1 MKINILIASNSLKA
15 LAAASAFVLSALSLS
30 AKQELNLYIWTEYLE
45 PELIKSFEEKYDC
58 KVIES
63 NFENN
68 EEMVAKLQAGGSSQY
83 DLVFPSD
90 YIVPSMIKLGLL
102 AELDHSKLPELKNLS
117 KQFQNPSFDPGNKH
131 TAAYQWGTVGLV
143 YSKEKFKEPLTSWD
157 ILFKEDDAIRFSL
170 FDSEREMTGI
180 ALIYLGYP
188 INSTDKNHLK
198 AAAELMIK
206 AKKRKGFK
214 GFDANV
220 SGIGKIKGKTLD
232 VTLSYSGN
240 AFAAI
245 AEDESLGYSIP
256 KEGSAVWCDSMCMPK
271 DAPNKDLAHKF
282 INYILD
288 PKVGAQL
295 SNFTMFATPNEASLP
310 MIDAETL
317 KNISIYPDAE
327 TSKKLEFIKD
337 AGPNTALFGEVW
349 KMVKTR

>member
-1 MKINILIASNSLKA
+1 MKTNIIFPSNTIRA
-15 LAAASAFVLSALSLS
+15 LAAASVFVLSALSLS

-45 PELIKSFEEKYDC
+45 PELIKTFEEKYDC
-58 KVIES
+58 KVVES
-63 NFENN
+63 NYENN

-90 YIVPSMIKLGLL
+90 FIIPSMIKLGLL
-102 AELDHSKLPELKNLS
+102 AKLDHSKIPELKNLS
-117 KQFQNPSFDPGNKH
+117 EQFQSPSFDPGNKY

-157 ILFKEDDAIRFSL
+157 ILFKGDDAVRFSL
-170 FDSEREMTGI
+170 FDSEREMIGI
-180 ALIYLGYP
+180 AMLYLGHP

-206 AKKRKGFK
+206 AKKQKGFQ

-240 AFAAI
+240 AFTAMAD
-245 AEDESLGYSIP
+245 DENLGYSIP
-256 KEGSAVWCDSMCMPK
+256 KEGSVVWCDSMCMPK
-271 DAPNKDLAHKF
+271 DAPNKELAYKF

-288 PKVGAQL
+288 AKVGAQL
-295 SNFTMFATPNEASLP
+295 SNFTNFGTPNAASMP
-310 MIDAETL
+310 MINADTL
-317 KNISIYPDAE
+317 KNPAIYPDE
-327 TSKKLEFIKD
+327 ELSKKLEFIKD

-349 KMVKTR
+349 KMVKSR